1 MEVPRYGGARH
12 LIKICGKVARW
23 VPETYSERRQV
34 LGVAARQ
41 MGARDIFR
49 IASALSTRRGGRDAK
64 CVSKDA
70 PNLVCVCKTSS

>member
-1 MEVPRYGGARH
+1 M
-12 LIKICGKVARW
+12 IKICGKVARW

-34 LGVAARQ
+34 LGVAARQMGARQ